1 MQTGRL
7 LAGTAVDD
15 ANEPALDQATFA
27 AYYERHRDAI
37 FRYHR
42 ARCSSDEEAAD
53 ATATTFERAWRAR
66 NHFRGPQAAFA
77 AWIFRVARHL
87 AIDAARRQATRK
99 RALILW
105 SPAAAAPDPADLVL
119 RDEADRLLVRRLA
132 DLPELQR
139 EAVLLRYA
147 GGLTT
152 VEIAKVIGKGEE
164 ATQKLLSRTIGRLK
178 EAFRDDV

>member
-119 RDEADRLLVRRLA
+119 RDEADRL
-132 DLPELQR
+132 
-139 EAVLLRYA
+139 
-147 GGLTT
+147 GWTGNLT
-152 VEIAKVIGKGEE
+152 
-164 ATQKLLSRTIGRLK
+164 RTRP
-178 EAFRDDV
+178 